1 MVHRWFIAGS
11 LWFITYYVWFIAGSL
26 LVHRWFIEF
35 LSFFIEVVSFSY
47 LKPGHILSSFS
58 VASKQNLHQKV
69 LLSKRFLSP
78 GSSLVHCWFIA
89 GSLLVHCWLMRK
101 KEQGQRTKSI
111 KINADYYFLNCFLI
125 LWKVNFEYE
134 GQGNP

>member
-47 LKPGHILSSFS
+47 LKPGHILSSYS
-58 VASKQNLHQKV
+58 MASKQNLHQKD

-78 GSSLVHCWFIA
+78 GSSLVHRWFIA
-89 GSLLVHCWLMRK
+89 GSSLVHHGSLLVHHWFIKFLWHC
-101 KEQGQRTKSI
+101 KEEVFSRSI
-111 KINADYYFLNCFLI
+111 SHFHLHLSS
-125 LWKVNFEYE
+125 
-134 GQGNP
+134 